1 MRRGVRLRPLCF
13 APIPRCRSLIESPM
27 TEAVLRPFV
36 WMDYR
41 LALLLTVVLPLVFW
55 IWAMVKQ
62 FDAIQRFMGIY
73 WKVASLLAIT
83 VYLMIAALP
92 IGFLTATL
100 ARLLLLVTL
109 WFWVDINDDVHD
121 MQPWRPL
128 RMGFNAWRWAMTFY
142 CALSAA
148 FSLVFVRCAFLN
160 QASVLGD
167 SLCRVW
173 IDAPWGYKTIF
184 HRGATPGLL
193 GFLGIVTLVVYG
205 AYFAYFLLVKLG
217 RKGRSASGY

>member
-1 MRRGVRLRPLCF
+1 MRRGAGLQALRL
-13 APIPRCRSLIESPM
+13 APTTSLIKSPM
-27 TEAVLRPFV
+27 TEDFLGPLV

-41 LALLLTVVLPLVFW
+41 LALLLTVFLPLVLW
-55 IWAMVKQ
+55 IWATLKQ

-92 IGFLTATL
+92 IGFLTAIL
-100 ARLLLLVTL
+100 ARLLLLASL
-109 WFWVDINDDVHD
+109 WFWVDVNDDVND

-128 RMGFNAWRWAMTFY
+128 RMGFNAWRWALTFY
-142 CALSAA
+142 CVLGAA
-148 FSLVFVRCAFLN
+148 FSLLSVRCAFLN
-160 QASVLGD
+160 KASLLSD
-167 SLCRVW
+167 PLCRVW
-173 IDAPWGYKTIF
+173 IDAPWGYKEIF
-184 HRGATPGLL
+184 HRGATSGLL
-193 GFLGIVTLVVYG
+193 GFFGILALTAYG